1 MAAIKRALISVTDK
15 TGVADFARGLQERG
29 VELLSTGGTARLL
42 REEGLKVKDVSE
54 VTGFPEML
62 DGRVKTI
69 HPRIA
74 GGVLAMRSK
83 PEHMAALGEHGI
95 PAIDMVVVNLYAFE
109 KMAAREDAAVGDLI
123 ENIDIGGPT
132 MIRAAAKN
140 YAHVA
145 AVCDPSTYAGLME
158 ELEQRAGALSLDT
171 RRSLMT
177 SAFNHTADYDAM
189 ISETLDERTGTS
201 SVRLAYRDPIELR
214 YGENSHQ
221 TASFLRG
228 TADAPSLYDAEILGG
243 KPLSY
248 NNIVDLQ
255 GALEAVRDLERHGCA
270 VIKHTNPCGLSES
283 DGQPNALRNAWSGD
297 PVSAY
302 GSVIAFNTRVDR
314 PTVEFLGLD
323 TEDRSQRKFVE
334 VVVAPEFTQE
344 AVDYLRQHESL
355 RILRFDPRHMVSDR
369 EVRILPNACLVQTPD
384 DRLIEALTCVT
395 VAKPWGTLDAGSD
408 FHNLLLFGVKAVRQ
422 VKSNAIVIVERM
434 ESGDHRLLGMGA
446 GQPNRVVS
454 TKLAVDRARATLTAD
469 YQGAEAGLDSF
480 LRDRLARAILVSGA
494 FFPFP
499 DSIETAAAA
508 GVRTFVQPGGS
519 IRDELVIGRTN
530 ELGAAMITT
539 GMRHFKH

>member
-1 MAAIKRALISVTDK
+1 VDWRIKRALLSVYDK
-15 TGVADFARGLQERG
+15 TGIIELARALHAHGC
-29 VELLSTGGTARLL
+29 ELVSTGGTGRALTEAGLPVTDISKVTGNPEAFGGRMKTISFAIESAILFDRERD
-42 REEGLKVKDVSE
+42 REE
-54 VTGFPEML
+54 
-62 DGRVKTI
+62 
-69 HPRIA
+69 
-74 GGVLAMRSK
+74 
-83 PEHMAALGEHGI
+83 AASLGIE
-95 PAIDMVVVNLYAFE
+95 PIDMVICNLYPF
-109 KMAAREDAAVGDLI
+109 AAHRDAGSDLPTLI

-334 VVVAPEFTQE
+334 VVVAPAFTQE

-519 IRDELVIGRTN
+519 IRDELVIERTN